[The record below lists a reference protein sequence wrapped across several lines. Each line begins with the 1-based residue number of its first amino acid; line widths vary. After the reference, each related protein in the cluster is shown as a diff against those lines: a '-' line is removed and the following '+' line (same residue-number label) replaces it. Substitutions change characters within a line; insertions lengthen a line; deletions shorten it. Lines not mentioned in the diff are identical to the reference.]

1 MKRNT
6 DILFIILV
14 VLLTSCSK
22 TNSDKENEQYTECV
36 LIKKNI
42 EKTNKQHILKHQY
55 SERWWKKYREILK
68 DEWNTKHCNMWFNW
82 PNSY

>member
-1 MKRNT
+1 MRRNT

-42 EKTNKQHILKHQY
+42 EKTYK
-55 SERWWKKYREILK
+55 S
-68 DEWNTKHCNMWFNW
+68 
-82 PNSY
+82 